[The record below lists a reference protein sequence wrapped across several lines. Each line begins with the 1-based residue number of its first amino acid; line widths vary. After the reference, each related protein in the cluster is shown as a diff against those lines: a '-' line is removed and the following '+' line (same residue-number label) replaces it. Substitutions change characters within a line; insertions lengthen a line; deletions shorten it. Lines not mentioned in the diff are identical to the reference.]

1 MGRFVFPLWGQLRL
15 YALSLRYCPLVAG
28 ELMGRFVFPLWGPL
42 DRWWLPSY
50 LRLKMELALTPI
62 KVGVTCVKE

>member
-1 MGRFVFPLWGQLRL
+1 
-15 YALSLRYCPLVAG
+15 
-28 ELMGRFVFPLWGPL
+28 MGRFVFPLWGPL

-62 KVGVTCVKE
+62 KVGVTVC